1 MNKVVNMN
9 LNGIV
14 FNIDEL
20 AYEQLKKY
28 LDGLKSYFSGQE
40 GAAEIIQDIEARI
53 AELLFKKHSDK
64 TAVITVADIAEMI
77 GIMGEPGQMD
87 DGTLSDKEQEPSKV
101 VEPKQDVYKQLRRD
115 PNHKTIGGVCA
126 GIANYFGIDMMIP
139 RILFLVAFFMFGTGI
154 LVYIIMWIVIP
165 EGSKN
170 ETETS
175 QMQVKRLFRDGEKSQ
190 IGGVCAGIAEY
201 FSIDAV
207 WLRLGFLI
215 ALFVFGTGLLAY
227 IILWIAIPQAKTS
240 AEKLQMR
247 GNPVDVSNI
256 EKVVKD
262 TIGKQNATPKLNVF
276 AEIVRVF
283 LKITSKLI
291 GSFLVFLAIILLGSV
306 LFLWNNS
313 FVEILEKLDITSIYG
328 YFEYGFG
335 LFCFSLATLIFVI
348 GLKFL
353 FHTRIKIGILSL
365 VLTFTSLIGLG
376 LILYFGL
383 QYRNSVASKATVK
396 EKVVRILAPDTLYIK
411 SDIAYGDDEEGN
423 HDVSVT
429 INENTESRRFKV
441 SGSVDEWVRVFY
453 NTRLSIKPS
462 QTDSMHLVLIK
473 NARGNSA
480 EAAEQNARDISFKS
494 ELTGNVLTIDGG
506 IHLDQNKSFK
516 YQQVQVKLRLP
527 IGTIIKVDKSVM
539 KMIDKQYEE
548 DFDLGETFKMTA
560 KGLRCLDCLDTED
573 EEEEELN
580 IEWNVDDDDGEV
592 NIKIRKEEKDIVV
605 DSIPTDQKP
614 K

>member
-1 MNKVVNMN
+1 MNKVVNIN

-14 FNIDEL
+14 FNVDES

-28 LDGLKSYFSGQE
+28 LDGLKTYFRGQD

-53 AELLFKKHSDK
+53 AELLLEKRVDK
-64 TAVITVADIAEMI
+64 NTVITSTDIAELI
-77 GIMGEPGQMD
+77 AIMGEPGQID
-87 DGTLSDKEQEPSKV
+87 ADLSDKEKTTFAEQ
-101 VEPKQDVYKQLRRD
+101 PKQGVTQLRRD

-139 RILFLVAFFMFGTGI
+139 RILFLVTFLMFGTGI

-165 EGSKN
+165 EGGKD
-170 ETETS
+170 ETTT
-175 QMQVKRLFRDGEKSQ
+175 QTQVKRLFRDSENSRV
-190 IGGVCAGIAEY
+190 GGVCAGIAEY
-201 FSIDAV
+201 VSIDAV

-215 ALFVFGTGLLAY
+215 ALFVFGTGFLAY

-256 EKVVKD
+256 EKVVKNN
-262 TIGKQNATPKLNVF
+262 IGKQSTTSKSTNVLT
-276 AEIVRVF
+276 EIVRIF
-283 LKITSKLI
+283 FKITSKLI
-291 GSFLVFLAIILLGSV
+291 GSLLLLLSIVLLGCV

-313 FVEILEKLDITSIYG
+313 FIEILEKLDITSIYG

-335 LFCFSLATLIFVI
+335 LFCFSVATLIFVI

-376 LILYFGL
+376 LMLYFGL
-383 QYRNSVASKATVK
+383 QYRNSVARKSTVK
-396 EKVVRILAPDTLYIK
+396 EVVARTIAPDTLYIN
-411 SDIAYGDDEEGN
+411 SDIAYGEEEDED
-423 HDVSVT
+423 HDISVS
-429 INENTESRRFKV
+429 INQNIESRRFKV
-441 SGSVDEWVRVFY
+441 SGSVDDWVKVFY

-462 QTDSMHLVLIK
+462 QNDSLQLVLVK
-473 NARGNSA
+473 NARGSSEENA
-480 EAAEQNARDISFKS
+480 QQNAHDIAFKS
-494 ELTGNVLTIDGG
+494 ELKGNVLTIDGG
-506 IHLDQNKSFK
+506 IHLDQTKSFK
-516 YQQVQVKLRLP
+516 YQQVMVKLRVP
-527 IGTIIKVDKSVM
+527 IGTIVKVDKAVM
-539 KMIDKQYEE
+539 KMINKEYEE
-548 DFDLGETFKMTA
+548 DFDLGETFKMTS

-573 EEEEELN
+573 DDEEKLN

-592 NIKIRKEEKDIVV
+592 NIKIRKDEKEKVADTTAS
-605 DSIPTDQKP
+605 DNGP

>member
-1 MNKVVNMN
+1 MNKVVNIN

-14 FNIDEL
+14 FNVDES

-28 LDGLKSYFSGQE
+28 LDGLKTYFRGQD

-53 AELLFKKHSDK
+53 AELLLEKRVDK
-64 TAVITVADIAEMI
+64 NTVITSTDIAELI
-77 GIMGEPGQMD
+77 AIMGEPGQID
-87 DGTLSDKEQEPSKV
+87 ADLSDKEKTTFAEQ
-101 VEPKQDVYKQLRRD
+101 PKQGVTQLRRD

-139 RILFLVAFFMFGTGI
+139 RILFLVTFLMFGTGI

-165 EGSKN
+165 EGGKD
-170 ETETS
+170 ETTT
-175 QMQVKRLFRDGEKSQ
+175 QTQVKRLFRDSENSRV
-190 IGGVCAGIAEY
+190 GGVCAGIAEY
-201 FSIDAV
+201 VSIDAV

-215 ALFVFGTGLLAY
+215 ALFVFGTGFLAY

-256 EKVVKD
+256 EKVVKNN
-262 TIGKQNATPKLNVF
+262 IGKQSTTSNNTNVLT
-276 AEIVRVF
+276 EIVRIF
-283 LKITSKLI
+283 FKITSKLI
-291 GSFLVFLAIILLGSV
+291 GSLLLLLSIVLLGCV

-313 FVEILEKLDITSIYG
+313 FIEILEKLDITSIYG

-335 LFCFSLATLIFVI
+335 LFCFSVATLIFVI

-376 LILYFGL
+376 LMLYFGL
-383 QYRNSVASKATVK
+383 QYRNSVARKSTVK
-396 EKVVRILAPDTLYIK
+396 EVVARTIAPDTLYIN
-411 SDIAYGDDEEGN
+411 SDIAYGEEEDED
-423 HDVSVT
+423 HDISVS
-429 INENTESRRFKV
+429 INQNIESRRFKV
-441 SGSVDEWVRVFY
+441 SGSVDDWVKVFY

-462 QTDSMHLVLIK
+462 QNDSLQLVLVK
-473 NARGNSA
+473 NARGSSEENA
-480 EAAEQNARDISFKS
+480 QQNAHDIAFKS
-494 ELTGNVLTIDGG
+494 ELKGNVLTIDGG
-506 IHLDQNKSFK
+506 IHLDQTKSFK
-516 YQQVQVKLRLP
+516 YQQVMVKLRVP
-527 IGTIIKVDKSVM
+527 IGTIVKVDKAVM
-539 KMIDKQYEE
+539 KMINKEYEE
-548 DFDLGETFKMTA
+548 DFDLGETFKMTS

-573 EEEEELN
+573 DDEEKLN

-592 NIKIRKEEKDIVV
+592 NIKIRKDEKEKVADTTAS
-605 DSIPTDQKP
+605 DNGP